1 MRLGDF
7 GEYPATFCARAGE
20 APVAERA
27 VPGNH
32 EAMGLA
38 PREDAVFNSPLL
50 QVIEHLVAGETPLP
64 FVGDLSDLFEAA
76 TSKLLTPQERIFP
89 SRIRSSNPATVSSS
103 G

>member
-64 FVGDLSDLFEAA
+64 FVGDLSDLFEVGDIEIAD
-76 TSKLLTPQERIFP
+76 TPGGVLLRCLI
-89 SRIRSSNPATVSSS
+89 
-103 G
+103 